1 MSSSIGRPLRPT
13 INAVPIAASTIGQSN
28 ASLKPRP
35 SDCASSST
43 PSVTAPSA
51 ATCTRSLRATLAT
64 GAVVGRE
71 EEPPSGVEHD
81 AGAAREREH
90 HEREPHQVRLD
101 VEVVADPAGDTGDEL
116 LS

>member
-28 ASLKPRP
+28 ALLKPRP
-35 SDCASSST
+35 SDCASSNT

-51 ATCTRSLRATLAT
+51 THLHQVVAGDVAT
-64 GAVVGRE
+64 GAVVGRQ
-71 EEPPSGVEHD
+71 EEPPGGVEHD
-81 AGAAREREH
+81 AGATREREH

-101 VEVVADPAGDTGDEL
+101 VEVVADPAGDTGDDL